1 MLKFSIKIK
10 VKSLKKLIKYYKII
24 DKLIQRILKSK
35 KFQIERKKEKLR
47 IRRCQKNFR
56 TIFT

>member
-1 MLKFSIKIK
+1 MLKFAMKMQ
-10 VKSLKKLIKYYKII
+10 VKSLKKVIKYDKII

-47 IRRCQKNFR
+47 IRTCQKNFSMM
-56 TIFT
+56 FT

>member
-1 MLKFSIKIK
+1 MKMQA
-10 VKSLKKLIKYYKII
+10 KSLKKVIKYDKII